1 MTPEQIHLVQS
12 SFEKVVPIAD
22 DAAALF
28 YGRLFE
34 IAPEV
39 RPLFKG
45 DMADQGRKLMMTLG
59 TVVRS
64 LDRLDSIMP
73 AVKALAVRHVEFGVK
88 PRHYE
93 PVGFALLWTLQQ
105 GLGEAF
111 TPETSEA
118 WAKAYGL
125 LSKAMIAAATAPSEV

>member
-12 SFEKVVPIAD
+12 SFEKVAPIAD

-64 LDRLDSIMP
+64 LDRLDSVMP
-73 AVKALAVRHVEFGVK
+73 AVTALAIRHVSLGVE
-88 PRHYE
+88 PQHYQ
-93 PVGFALLWTLQQ
+93 PVGAALLWTLQQ
-105 GLGEAF
+105 GLGDAF
-111 TPETSEA
+111 TPDTPEA

-125 LSKAMIAAATAPSEV
+125 LSSAMIAAAYAPSEV

>member
-1 MTPEQIHLVQS
+1 MTPEQINLVQS

-28 YGRLFE
+28 YARLFE

-39 RPLFKG
+39 QPLFKG

-64 LDRLDSIMP
+64 LDRLDSVML
-73 AVKALAVRHVEFGVK
+73 AVKALAVRHAGFGVK

-105 GLGEAF
+105 ALGEAF

-125 LSKAMIAAATAPSEV
+125 LSEAMIAAVYAPSEA